1 MSMLSL
7 TLKAKDGWCHPKT
20 GASGR
25 LVARWSQTRDCNGH
39 QPKFLLVKII
49 LLCLLRFLDFYQTNK
64 SHSFVITFST
74 VWRFSPNA
82 HTGIIDFFWRYFHV
96 STYNTDDND
105 DTDKSSP
112 PDVATVKWI
121 VSAVNNPGTN
131 TTWSKY
137 SNNR

>member
-1 MSMLSL
+1 MV
-7 TLKAKDGWCHPKT
+7 
-20 GASGR
+20 GAIR
-25 LVARWSQTRDCNGH
+25 KQEH
-39 QPKFLLVKII
+39 QAGLLRVGPRQETATVTNQNFFLVKII

-64 SHSFVITFST
+64 SHSFVTTFST
-74 VWRFSPNA
+74 GWRFSPNA
-82 HTGIIDFFWRYFHV
+82 RTWIIDFFWRYFHV

-112 PDVATVKWI
+112 PDGATVKWI